1 MYVFYYVLLLQI
13 TLYIIEIA
21 TVQKDV
27 KRFSLLYGMIP
38 LTKRLVLKVLAYNV
52 IKLRLKVFYCVVLCF
67 IQVTET
73 VATLLVIMYQFK
85 WYSKYMILF
94 QWTKSYTVRVVT
106 YFSLFFEHSY
116 ESSLKLKVCLKT
128 V

>member
-85 WYSKYMILF
+85 
-94 QWTKSYTVRVVT
+94 
-106 YFSLFFEHSY
+106 
-116 ESSLKLKVCLKT
+116 
-128 V
+128 